1 MSVRCQDLGIHIS
14 LEACGPATIGPL
26 TANPLNVCGQAT
38 AFCPT
43 ASAPDVKEP
52 SKIDFAPLRA
62 QMRRIL
68 GN

>member
-1 MSVRCQDLGIHIS
+1 MSVRCQDLGIQIS

-26 TANPLNVCGQAT
+26 TGNALNVCGQAT

-43 ASAPDVKEP
+43 ASAPEVKEP
-52 SKIDFAPLRA
+52 LKIDFEPLRA

-68 GN
+68 GH